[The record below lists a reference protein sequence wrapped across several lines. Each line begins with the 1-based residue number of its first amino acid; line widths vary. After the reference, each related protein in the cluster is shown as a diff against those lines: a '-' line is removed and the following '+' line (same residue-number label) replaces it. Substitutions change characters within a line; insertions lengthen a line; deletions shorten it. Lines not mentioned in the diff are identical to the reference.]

1 MLGHIMQFYI
11 AIMIIESSAINGS
24 VLISV
29 SKALKALM
37 KKR

>member
-1 MLGHIMQFYI
+1 MLGYIIQFYI
-11 AIMIIESSAINGS
+11 AIMIIEYSAVNGS

-29 SKALKALM
+29 SKAPKALM